1 VHIVKGIFLSV
12 GLIVLG
18 GCGEGGS
25 TTVAPKTDAAQPVPT
40 STQGS
45 VPAVDPL
52 PASAFAPTSVIVT
65 STVSTPVVESSR
77 PTTPE
82 PVPEPILAPALAAIP
97 EPTPEPAPEPEPVPE
112 PTLAPALAVIQEP
125 APEPIPE
132 PAPEP
137 APDPDPDPD
146 PEPEPEPENVPPI
159 VEPADASPNMPPTAV
174 MTLSAL
180 TGEAPF
186 ALDVDATGSS
196 DADGVVDTRDWFF
209 GDGAVAEGTIASH
222 RYDDPGTYTV
232 TLLVV
237 DDDGAT
243 AMSTRQVTVLAPA
256 PKREDHPTYLADEVD
271 VVRFLQRSGLGGT
284 PEQVQALVG
293 TDAADWVAAEL
304 ALPHR
309 PVLGRYRDA
318 ESRLGSPD
326 GFQNMGL
333 PSMYFY
339 DNLMGHGGAL
349 RSRTAFALSQLLV
362 LSDVDVN
369 QFSVAHYIDLIDRN
383 AFGTYRQLLEDVTY
397 SPGMAVY
404 LTYLHNKKGD
414 PSKGREPDENYAR
427 EIMQLFTIGV
437 LELEPDGTPTL
448 DRDGREI
455 ETYDND
461 DVTGLARVFTG
472 LGYKGTDFYLR
483 NADPDARHERL
494 QHYDRHHSERE
505 KSFLGLTIPA
515 GTDGPTSVRM
525 ALDRLMAHDNVAPF
539 IAGQLIRRFTA
550 SHPDPAYVARVATAF
565 ETGLHTAPNGRDF
578 GLGRRGDLSA
588 TIAAILLDE
597 TLFDGADGPTTGKI
611 REPLLQFAAWGR
623 TSGLSD
629 ISSEF
634 EAYLFNSSKS
644 VHTELGMHPY
654 RSPSVFNF
662 YRPGYVAPGTDTGA
676 LGLTAPEL
684 QIIMSSSRER
694 FASFMLEYIW
704 DRTRQRG
711 SPTGPSYSV
720 DLSDYA
726 ALGDR
731 PSQLVAKLN
740 LYFCADRM
748 HPAVAADIEDAVDR
762 IEVLSG
768 TEDEDHLRRARFAMV
783 MTVTAP
789 CFSVVH

>member
-1 VHIVKGIFLSV
+1 MHIVKGICLSV
-12 GLIVLG
+12 GLIVLS
-18 GCGEGGS
+18 GCGEGGD
-25 TTVAPKTDAAQPVPT
+25 TTVEPKTGAAQPGPT
-40 STQGS
+40 SGQTP
-45 VPAVDPL
+45 VAATDPL
-52 PASAFAPTSVIVT
+52 PASAPTQVIVT
-65 STVSTPVVESSR
+65 SPVSAPVIESPR
-77 PTTPE
+77 PT
-82 PVPEPILAPALAAIP
+82 AF
-97 EPTPEPAPEPEPVPE
+97 EPVPE
-112 PTLAPALAVIQEP
+112 PTLAPALAPI
-125 APEPIPE
+125 PEPIPE
-132 PAPEP
+132 PV
-137 APDPDPDPD
+137 
-146 PEPEPEPENVPPI
+146 PEPEPENVPPP
-159 VEPADASPNMPPTAV
+159 VEPVDEPPNMPPTAV

-209 GDGAVAEGTIASH
+209 GDGAVAEGTSASH

-232 TLLVV
+232 TLVVV

-243 AMSTRQVTVLAPA
+243 AMSTGRVTVVAPA
-256 PKREDHPTYLADEVD
+256 PKPQDHPTYLAGEVD

-284 PEQVQALVG
+284 PEQVRALVG

-304 ALPHR
+304 ARPHR
-309 PVLGRYRDA
+309 SVLDRYREA
-318 ESRLGSPD
+318 EGRLGSPD
-326 GFQNMGL
+326 GFQTMGL
-333 PSMYFY
+333 PSVYFY
-339 DNLMGHGGAL
+339 DNLMGREGAL
-349 RSRTAFALSQLLV
+349 RSRTALALSQILV
-362 LSDVDVN
+362 LSDVDLN
-369 QFSVAHYIDLIDRN
+369 QFSVAHYIDLIGRN
-383 AFGTYRQLLEDVTY
+383 AFGNYRQLLEDVTY

-437 LELEPDGTPTL
+437 LELESDGTPTL
-448 DRDGREI
+448 DGDGREI
-455 ETYDND
+455 EAYDND

-483 NADPDARHERL
+483 NADPDARHQRL
-494 QHYDRHHSERE
+494 QHYEQHHSERE

-515 GTDGPTSVRM
+515 GTDGRTSVRL
-525 ALDRLMAHDNVAPF
+525 ALDHLVAHDNVAPF
-539 IAGQLIRRFTA
+539 IAAQLIRRFTA

-565 ETGLHTAPNGRDF
+565 ETGLHTTANGRDF

-597 TLFDGADGPTTGKI
+597 TLFDGVHGPTTGKI

-623 TSGLSD
+623 TSGLGDVST
-629 ISSEF
+629 EF
-634 EAYLFNSSKS
+634 EGILFNSSRS
-644 VHTELGMHPY
+644 VHTDLGMHPY

-684 QIIMSSSRER
+684 QIVKSSSRER
-694 FASFMLEYIW
+694 FASFMLEYVW

-711 SPTGPSYSV
+711 APSGPSYSV

-731 PSQLVAKLN
+731 PSQLVAELN
-740 LYFCADRM
+740 LFFCADRM
-748 HPAVAADIEDAVDR
+748 HPAVAADIEAAVDR
-762 IEVLSG
+762 IEVLPG
-768 TEDEDHLRRARFAMV
+768 TEDEDRLRRARFAMV